1 MPVQPPDSNT
11 NANSK
16 TGRDPDANSGSN
28 ADPDTNSNADPDT
41 KLGDRATPERR
52 LAHLTAWFRRRP
64 TSLEFWEVVVTTER
78 VVWCFVG
85 ESFSSLLL
93 RADVGE
99 TGRREL
105 EGRAADELLALNER
119 NFATPLADLRRVELD
134 GGSRLRRASLTLAW
148 REGDE
153 DVSWTL
159 SNTSDGRPQVDA
171 VESLAS
177 VDELS
182 HVDVSV
188 TPGGGLF

>member
-1 MPVQPPDSNT
+1 MPASTSN
-11 NANSK
+11 S
-16 TGRDPDANSGSN
+16 D
-28 ADPDTNSNADPDT
+28 ADPDPNADADSDPT
-41 KLGDRATPERR
+41 AERR

-64 TSLEFWEVVVTTER
+64 TSMEFWEVVVTTER

-105 EGRAADELLALNER
+105 EGRSVDELLVLNER
-119 NFATPLADLRRVELD
+119 NFATPLADLRSVELD
-134 GGSRLRRASLTLAW
+134 EGSRLRRASLTLTW
-148 REGDE
+148 RDGDE

-177 VDELS
+177 ADELS

-188 TPGGGLF
+188 TRGGGLF